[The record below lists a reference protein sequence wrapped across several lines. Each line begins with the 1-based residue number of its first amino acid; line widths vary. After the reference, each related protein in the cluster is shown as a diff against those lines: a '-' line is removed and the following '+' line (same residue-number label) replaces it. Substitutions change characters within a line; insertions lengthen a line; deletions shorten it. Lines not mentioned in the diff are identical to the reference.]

1 MPRLGADM
9 TAGKVVAW
17 LKRPGEQIKR
27 GDIIA
32 IVETDKANVDVESFV
47 DGVLEKIL
55 VQPGDERLPV
65 GTPLALIRAEAGTKP
80 AAPMPAA
87 AAAAPAIAAV
97 PPAPPVL
104 GPPAA
109 APAILAP
116 AAAGERARI
125 SPAAR
130 KRALELQLDATA
142 LAGSGP
148 LGRVTLADV
157 ERAAQTAPAV
167 RVEPGPAEAAA
178 ARQLRMREAIATSM
192 ARSKREI
199 PHYYLA
205 CTIDMGRA
213 LAWLTERNAGRA
225 VTERLIY
232 AVLLIKATALAL
244 REVPELN
251 GFWID
256 NRAQQSAAIHA
267 GIAISLR
274 GGGLVAPALH
284 HADQRSLDELMVGFQ
299 DLVKRARLVL
309 EKLRNDR
316 PHRDH
321 HQPGRARR
329 RFSVRHH
336 HAAATGPGR
345 LRHAAGAAV
354 GGERPGGAAAAADG
368 DTFGGPPRHRRSPR
382 CAFSRSGGSLAATAG
397 GFMNNDEIRVRVI
410 KTLSGIVP
418 ELDPATLKPA
428 VSLRDQLDVDSM
440 DFLNF
445 LIALHSEFGVDVPEA
460 DAGKLGTIDACVE
473 YLALALQKRA
483 QA

>member
-9 TAGKVVAW
+9 TAGKVVKW

-47 DGVLEKIL
+47 EGVLEKIL

-65 GTPLALIRAEAGTKP
+65 GTPLALIRAEAGAKP
-80 AAPMPAA
+80 AAPTPAA
-87 AAAAPAIAAV
+87 AVAAPAKAPV
-97 PPAPPVL
+97 PPAPAPPVA

-130 KRALELQLDATA
+130 KRALELRLDAAT
-142 LAGSGP
+142 LTGTGP

-157 ERAAQTAPAV
+157 ERAAQAAPAA
-167 RVEPGPAEAAA
+167 RAEPSPAEAAA
-178 ARQLRMREAIATSM
+178 ARQLRMREAIASSM

-205 CTIDMGRA
+205 CTIDLGRA

-256 NRAQQSAAIHA
+256 NHAQQSEAIHA

-299 DLVKRARLVL
+299 DLVKRARAWSLKSSEMSDPTVTITSL
-309 EKLRNDR
+309 
-316 PHRDH
+316 
-321 HQPGRARR
+321 
-329 RFSVRHH
+329 
-336 HAAATGPGR
+336 
-345 LRHAAGAAV
+345 
-354 GGERPGGAAAAADG
+354 GERGVESV
-368 DTFGGPPRHRRSPR
+368 FGIITPPQLALVGFGTPLERPWVLNGQVVPR
-382 CAFSRSGGSLAATAG
+382 PLLTA
-397 GFMNNDEIRVRVI
+397 
-410 KTLSGIVP
+410 TLSG
-418 ELDPATLKPA
+418 DHRATDGHRGALFLAA
-428 VSLRDQLDVDSM
+428 VDRLLQQ
-440 DFLNF
+440 
-445 LIALHSEFGVDVPEA
+445 PEA
-460 DAGKLGTIDACVE
+460 L
-473 YLALALQKRA
+473 
-483 QA
+483 